1 MVHFPEALHQTSLNL
16 LAKHFKLLKEDLLA
30 TSSATVSVSRS
41 EFESSCRSLT
51 LRAGDV
57 LRRALRSFKTAVSPP
72 SKHSQDGDGDEE
84 EIQEL
89 VMVGGGSLMPCVQAE
104 VLAVLQAEKM
114 TPFLP
119 PDQGGEGRSLCT
131 AVDPHFAVAEG
142 LAIRAAVLM
151 GFDVGSMQDVL
162 MLDILP
168 HSIGV
173 LSWMKR
179 QGEEHRISSTSID
192 NQSEYVRVFDP
203 IIHRGERIPATCCRR
218 FPFESAASGKRSTL
232 VSLDIYEDRG
242 LTALNTC
249 NASTSIHGGV
259 NEGVRNEEIG
269 TRYHLMGTYD
279 APIESTGIDAI
290 LRGLDPDTPIREVEV
305 EFTLSIHGGLSF
317 KVRPSILS
325 TEDVPLDQVGQA
337 TGADKE
343 TTKRNVKTSAVTTGA
358 EKSGSEVEDPM
369 QMILLAVCA
378 AILLVLY
385 GFVKSYLIN

>member
-1 MVHFPEALHQTSLNL
+1 
-16 LAKHFKLLKEDLLA
+16 
-30 TSSATVSVSRS
+30 
-41 EFESSCRSLT
+41 
-51 LRAGDV
+51 
-57 LRRALRSFKTAVSPP
+57 
-72 SKHSQDGDGDEE
+72 
-84 EIQEL
+84 
-89 VMVGGGSLMPCVQAE
+89 MVGGGSLMPCVQAE

-131 AVDPHFAVAEG
+131 AVDPHFAVVEG
-142 LAIRAAVLM
+142 LAIRTAVLM

-173 LSWMKR
+173 LSWKKR
-179 QGEEHRISSTSID
+179 HGEEHRISSTSIG

-203 IIHRGERIPATCCRR
+203 IICRGERIPATCCRR

-279 APIESTGIDAI
+279 VPIESTGIDAI

-305 EFTLSIHGGLSF
+305 EFMLSIHGGLSF
-317 KVRPSILS
+317 KVRPSVVS
-325 TEDVPLDQVGQA
+325 TEDVSLDQVGYT
-337 TGADKE
+337 TGADNE
-343 TTKRNVKTSAVTTGA
+343 VAKRSLKTSAVSGA